1 MRKRCYYCN
10 GRFGLI
16 RYRHGMR
23 HFCSNQHG
31 KACKSR
37 FIHELTF
44 KVQTQR
50 RWYGWLST

>member
-31 KACKSR
+31 RACKSK
-37 FIHELTF
+37 FIAEQTF
-44 KVQTQR
+44 NLQTRR